1 MHIVPE
7 EDIKMFAR
15 GLIGRQ
21 GPLALGYAK
30 DHSKRLATLNDK
42 DGAVVWSRVAEA
54 VAARMRERE
63 PAA

>member
-21 GPLALGYAK
+21 GPLAFGYAQSQ
-30 DHSKRLATLNDK
+30 SKRLATLKDQ
-42 DGAVVWSRVAEA
+42 DGAVVWNRVAEA
-54 VAARMRERE
+54 VAARMRERG